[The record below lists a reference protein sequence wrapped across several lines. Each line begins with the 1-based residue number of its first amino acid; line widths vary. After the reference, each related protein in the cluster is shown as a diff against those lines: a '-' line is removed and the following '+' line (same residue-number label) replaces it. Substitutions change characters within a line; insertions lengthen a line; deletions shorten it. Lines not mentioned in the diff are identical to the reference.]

1 MKKSN
6 RWLNVA
12 LCAVL
17 TAAVAGVT
25 GCAAFVVGGAVGA
38 GTVAYAKGDVRE
50 TVQAPLSSVTAAV
63 EKVLA
68 ERKLTVKKNTTAAKE
83 VEYAGSAQGADVGA
97 VDEAKQKTTVDC
109 LALTDASTQVTV
121 RAGAFG
127 NEERG
132 RALLAAIKQ
141 ALK

>member
-38 GTVAYAKGDVRE
+38 GAMAYAKGDVRE
-50 TVQAPLSSVTAAV
+50 TIQAPLGSVAAAV
-63 EKVLA
+63 DKVLA
-68 ERKLTVKKNTTAAKE
+68 ERKLTVKKTTIGAKE
-83 VEYAGSAQGADVGA
+83 VEYAANAEGKNLSAI
-97 VDEAKQKTTVDC
+97 DESKQQTTVDC
-109 LALTDASTQVTV
+109 VALDAAATQVTV

-127 NEERG
+127 DEERG
-132 RALLAAIKQ
+132 RELLADIKK